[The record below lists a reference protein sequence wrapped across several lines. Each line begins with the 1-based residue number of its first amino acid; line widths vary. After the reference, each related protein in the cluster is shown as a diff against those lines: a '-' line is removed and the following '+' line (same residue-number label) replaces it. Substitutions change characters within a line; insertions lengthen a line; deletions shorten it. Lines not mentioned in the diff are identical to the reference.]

1 MISIVVAY
9 SNNRVIGKDNKMP
22 WDIKGDLEFFKNLTM
37 GNIIIMGRRTYE
49 SIGRALPGRINIV
62 ISRKIEKQNEET
74 KENLYFTSSLED
86 AIYLAKRL
94 IKKYELVSKK
104 LNNQYCDETISSKNQ
119 KEELN
124 LIKSVED
131 RAYISQSFEENKE
144 HEICYNSKIKYNDE
158 IKQEI
163 SHTQYSQDEG
173 YLFKSLERDK
183 EIKIDN
189 TNSDSKSKLE
199 PKEIFIIGGQSI
211 YEQSIDIADKIY
223 VTKIDF
229 DYSGDKY
236 FPYFDKDKYSSKILK
251 NESLPVKHSFILY
264 EKI

>member
-1 MISIVVAY
+1 
-9 SNNRVIGKDNKMP
+9 
-22 WDIKGDLEFFKNLTM
+22 
-37 GNIIIMGRRTYE
+37 
-49 SIGRALPGRINIV
+49 
-62 ISRKIEKQNEET
+62 
-74 KENLYFTSSLED
+74 
-86 AIYLAKRL
+86 
-94 IKKYELVSKK
+94 
-104 LNNQYCDETISSKNQ
+104 
-119 KEELN
+119 LN

-144 HEICYNSKIKYNDE
+144 REICYNSKIKYNDE
-158 IKQEI
+158 TKQGI
-163 SHTQYSQDEG
+163 HHVQYSQDEE
-173 YLFKSLERDK
+173 YLFKNLEKDK

-189 TNSDSKSKLE
+189 INSDSKSKLE

-236 FPYFDKDKYSSKILK
+236 FPYFDKAKYSSKILK
-251 NESLPVKHSFILY
+251 TENLPVKHSFILY

>member
-1 MISIVVAY
+1 M
-9 SNNRVIGKDNKMP
+9 R
-22 WDIKGDLEFFKNLTM
+22 
-37 GNIIIMGRRTYE
+37 NIFLK
-49 SIGRALPGRINIV
+49 AL
-62 ISRKIEKQNEET
+62 
-74 KENLYFTSSLED
+74 
-86 AIYLAKRL
+86 
-94 IKKYELVSKK
+94 
-104 LNNQYCDETISSKNQ
+104 
-119 KEELN
+119 
-124 LIKSVED
+124 
-131 RAYISQSFEENKE
+131 
-144 HEICYNSKIKYNDE
+144 
-158 IKQEI
+158 
-163 SHTQYSQDEG
+163 
-173 YLFKSLERDK
+173 K